1 MKIEDVQKQN
11 TKNQEVITEKVEKQN
26 EQLPPGNPV
35 DNVDNNQRPSSESHI
50 VKDPN
55 TN

>member
-1 MKIEDVQKQN
+1 MNIEDVQNQN

-26 EQLPPGNPV
+26 EELPPGNPV
-35 DNVDNNQRPSSESHI
+35 DNVDNNERPSSLSHI
-50 VKDPN
+50 IKDPT

>member
-11 TKNQEVITEKVEKQN
+11 SQKQEVITEKVEKQN
-26 EQLPPGNPV
+26 EELPPGNPV
-35 DNVDNNQRPSSESHI
+35 DNVDNNERPSSESHI
-50 VKDPN
+50 VKDPI